1 MAIEAGAVLD
11 LATRIRGRLQKEARN
26 QEMAEELAK
35 SNPKLAQLVVDVD
48 WILTDWA
55 HKTVRKGA
63 RS

>member
-1 MAIEAGAVLD
+1 MAIAADAVLD
-11 LATRIRGRLQKEARN
+11 LATRIRGRLKKEARN
-26 QEMAEELAK
+26 QEVTEELAK